1 MQAELEVTADFPA
14 PVEEAAARAAQA
26 PRLPELDRTDLPF
39 VTIDPEGARDLDQA
53 LHVARDGDG
62 WVVHYAIADVAAF
75 VSPGDPVDVEANR
88 RGETLYG
95 AEEKVPLHPPAIS
108 EDAASLLPD
117 RVRPALLWT
126 IRLGPDGERVDADV
140 RRALVR
146 SREQLTYE
154 EAQRRVDAGEGP
166 ETLARLAEVGP
177 LRLAREAARGGVSL
191 PLPEQEVVVDGH
203 RWHLEHRAR
212 LPVEDWNA
220 QISLLTGY
228 AAAAMM
234 VYGRVGILR
243 TLPPADP
250 RDVQRLHRTARALG
264 IEWPAELLYPDF
276 VRSLDPTRPEHAAM
290 VVACTRLLRGSGYTA
305 FDGELPEQPLHAALA
320 AEYAHVTAPLRRLVD
335 RYASEVCV
343 ALCAGDEVPA
353 WVHAAL
359 PEMPSTM
366 RRSGQV
372 ASAYERG
379 VLDLVEAGV
388 LRDRVGEEM
397 AGVVV
402 EVDDRKPHRGQVVVA
417 GPAVEARVEGESP
430 LPLGEELQVRLV
442 EADVTTRRVRFT
454 PA

>member
-1 MQAELEVTADFPA
+1 
-14 PVEEAAARAAQA
+14 
-26 PRLPELDRTDLPF
+26 
-39 VTIDPEGARDLDQA
+39 
-53 LHVARDGDG
+53 
-62 WVVHYAIADVAAF
+62 
-75 VSPGDPVDVEANR
+75 
-88 RGETLYG
+88 
-95 AEEKVPLHPPAIS
+95 
-108 EDAASLLPD
+108 
-117 RVRPALLWT
+117 
-126 IRLGPDGERVDADV
+126 
-140 RRALVR
+140 
-146 SREQLTYE
+146 
-154 EAQRRVDAGEGP
+154 
-166 ETLARLAEVGP
+166 
-177 LRLAREAARGGVSL
+177 
-191 PLPEQEVVVDGH
+191 
-203 RWHLEHRAR
+203 
-212 LPVEDWNA
+212 
-220 QISLLTGY
+220 
-228 AAAAMM
+228 
-234 VYGRVGILR
+234 
-243 TLPPADP
+243 
-250 RDVQRLHRTARALG
+250 
-264 IEWPAELLYPDF
+264 
-276 VRSLDPTRPEHAAM
+276 M